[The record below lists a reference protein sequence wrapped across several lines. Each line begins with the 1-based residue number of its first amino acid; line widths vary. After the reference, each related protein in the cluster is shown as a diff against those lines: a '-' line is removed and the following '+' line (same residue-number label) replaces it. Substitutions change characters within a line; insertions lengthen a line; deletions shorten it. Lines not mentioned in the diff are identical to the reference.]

1 MTATTPPPRILPSL
15 GAKIPSLSDRLT
27 SLLNR
32 LQPSPEVLVIFSAL
46 IIGGGAGLAIV
57 LFQNLISLVQTLA
70 FVQVL
75 SYLLKWGTWTL
86 ATIPALGGLLIG
98 ILRWSFPTLLG
109 QDLAALLS
117 NTRVQLF
124 SPLRPS

>member
-46 IIGGGAGLAIV
+46 IIGGGAGLEVIRKE
-57 LFQNLISLVQTLA
+57 NL
-70 FVQVL
+70 
-75 SYLLKWGTWTL
+75 K
-86 ATIPALGGLLIG
+86 
-98 ILRWSFPTLLG
+98 SF
-109 QDLAALLS
+109 
-117 NTRVQLF
+117 
-124 SPLRPS
+124 